1 MDTKGDLIDVKEDIL
16 LDARGLQCPM
26 PSVKTALA
34 LEQLQG
40 GQIVKVLV
48 DDPVSNRDLPQWVRG
63 NGHQVLGM
71 EELEGYTEI
80 YVKKAG

>member
-1 MDTKGDLIDVKEDIL
+1 MDVKEDYF
-16 LDARGLQCPM
+16 LDARGLRCPL

-34 LEQLQG
+34 LESLG
-40 GQIVKVLV
+40 GGGIVKVLV
-48 DDPVSNRDLPQWVRG
+48 DDPVSKRDLPAWVKG

-71 EELEGYTEI
+71 EDREGFTEI

>member
-1 MDTKGDLIDVKEDIL
+1 MDVKEDIL

-40 GQIVKVLV
+40 GQIVKVMV
-48 DDPVSNRDLPQWVRG
+48 DDPTSKTDLPQWVRG
-63 NGHQVLGM
+63 NGHQILGI
-71 EELEGYTEI
+71 EEKEGGAADI
-80 YVKKAG
+80 YVKKAGG

>member
-1 MDTKGDLIDVKEDIL
+1 MDVNEDIL

-34 LEQLQG
+34 LEQLDG

-48 DDPVSNRDLPQWVRG
+48 DDPTSKKDLPQWARG
-63 NGHQVLGM
+63 NGHQILGI
-71 EELEGYTEI
+71 EDIEGHVEI
-80 YVKKAG
+80 YVRKSGG